1 MAIVLS
7 CGMQT
12 LLEDL
17 KGRCGYMDIGVSR
30 SGMLDDYAGR
40 LLNALVGNDDQM
52 AAIEIVGGGFT
63 LEFQEETVIAVGG
76 AKLPVTLNDSELP
89 PYTAVAVQPGDVL
102 KTGRFS
108 KETRGFR
115 QYVAVAGGVAAD
127 SYLGSTR
134 HCHLRQ
140 LRRLPGPGP
149 PERGR
154 AHPGAPDRRGPGRCR
169 PRHPPGSD
177 PGVHQ
182 PLGHAGYSR
191 PRRGAGLLHRGGDGA
206 VLHHRVQSPS
216 LL

>member
-89 PYTAVAVQPGDVL
+89 P
-102 KTGRFS
+102 
-108 KETRGFR
+108 
-115 QYVAVAGGVAAD
+115 
-127 SYLGSTR
+127 
-134 HCHLRQ
+134 
-140 LRRLPGPGP
+140 
-149 PERGR
+149 
-154 AHPGAPDRRGPGRCR
+154 
-169 PRHPPGSD
+169 
-177 PGVHQ
+177 
-182 PLGHAGYSR
+182 
-191 PRRGAGLLHRGGDGA
+191 
-206 VLHHRVQSPS
+206 
-216 LL
+216 

>member
-40 LLNALVGNDDQM
+40 LLNALVGNDDRM

-108 KETRGFR
+108 KESRGFR
-115 QYVAVAGGVAAD
+115 QYVAVAV
-127 SYLGSTR
+127 
-134 HCHLRQ
+134 
-140 LRRLPGPGP
+140 LP
-149 PERGR
+149 R
-154 AHPGAPDRRGPGRCR
+154 
-169 PRHPPGSD
+169 
-177 PGVHQ
+177 
-182 PLGHAGYSR
+182 
-191 PRRGAGLLHRGGDGA
+191 
-206 VLHHRVQSPS
+206 
-216 LL
+216 